1 VARAESELF
10 QSQAMYAVSQF
21 LVVHGI
27 RDQHLWEFPLLRP
40 LDGKR
45 SLSNASTAVENQ
57 SFSAGVTKI

>member
-10 QSQAMYAVSQF
+10 QSQATYAVRQF

-27 RDQHLWEFPLLRP
+27 RDQHLWEFPLLRS
-40 LDGKR
+40 LDGKK

-57 SFSAGVTKI
+57 TFGAGVKKI

>member
-1 VARAESELF
+1 VTRAESELF
-10 QSQAMYAVSQF
+10 QSQATYAVSQF

-45 SLSNASTAVENQ
+45 SLSSTSTAVKNQ
-57 SFSAGVTKI
+57 TFDAGVTKI